1 MYGLLLIAVVPM
13 LTGCATLRFQE
24 NHASLRA
31 EAGHLTRQ
39 ARAALTKGSSQLAR
53 RLLNRS
59 LECCPNDPQ
68 AMALLAEA
76 ELEGGDSGT
85 AISTLQAV
93 AKHSPERVDIRVRL
107 GRAWLEAGH
116 VLLAR
121 NEADK
126 VLLIEPEY
134 SPAWQL
140 MGDIN
145 QIEGSFDSA
154 LAAYH
159 RAAAGTEPQ
168 PGLQLQIADV
178 YRRQGKLL
186 QSLAAVE
193 QYQGRFRKDD
203 PNYEALLFEG
213 ELLTQMGQNARA
225 IERLALATG
234 HADSTAES
242 FVRLSHALVLGNRQA
257 EARQS
262 LERARQRWPETG
274 ELADLLASM
283 RQAAPTGTVAVR

>member
-1 MYGLLLIAVVPM
+1 MPI
-13 LTGCATLRFQE
+13 LTGCATLRFQG

-31 EAGHLTRQ
+31 EAGELTRQ

-76 ELEGGDSGT
+76 ELKNGDSQH

-93 AKHSPERVDIRVRL
+93 AKHSPERIDLRVRL
-107 GRAWLEAGH
+107 GRAWLESGH

-121 NEADK
+121 NEAEQ
-126 VLLIEPEY
+126 VLQIQPEY

-140 MGDIN
+140 MGDVH
-145 QIEGSFDSA
+145 QIEGSFDNA

-159 RAAAGTEPQ
+159 RAAAGSEPQ

-193 QYQGRFRKDD
+193 RYQSRFRMDD
-203 PNYEALLFEG
+203 PDYEALLLEG
-213 ELLTQMGQNARA
+213 ELLTRMGQNTRA
-225 IERLALATG
+225 IERLTLATG
-234 HADSTAES
+234 HSLATPES
-242 FVRLSHALVLGNRQA
+242 HVRLSHALVLDNRHAQ
-257 EARQS
+257 ARQT
-262 LERARQRWPETG
+262 LERASHRWPETG
-274 ELADLLASM
+274 ELSELLAGM
-283 RQAAPTGTVAVR
+283 KQAAPAGSVAIR